1 MGYTSPHFGRKWGC
15 RGSECSVTDE
25 RLQFVARRLAGAPMA
40 ELCREFAIS
49 RKIGYKIFDRYQE
62 CRVQGLTDRSRRPYR
77 YAHQL
82 PFQVENYILN
92 VKREHPSWGA
102 RKPEAAHKAPE
113 LQEEEMNIDLERRI
127 ENTIKDAM
135 KDWTRIALR
144 FGATPSS
151 RHSPTWAAR
160 TATGFAAV
168 VLG

>member
-1 MGYTSPHFGRKWGC
+1 MLINS
-15 RGSECSVTDE
+15 
-25 RLQFVARRLAGAPMA
+25 
-40 ELCREFAIS
+40 
-49 RKIGYKIFDRYQE
+49 
-62 CRVQGLTDRSRRPYR
+62 
-77 YAHQL
+77 